1 MVVLLALVA
10 ALANAVASICQRLG
24 VEDAPVTPGVSVSLV
39 RHMIRRPIWL
49 GGFAVMGLGFA
60 AQAVALHLG
69 SLDVVQPLLVSEL
82 VMLVVILWLWYST
95 PLRPR
100 DLAASVATAVGLG
113 GFLAVAAPHGGGAA
127 PSDPRWAVVA
137 GAVLLSATV
146 MAVAGS
152 RGASWW
158 RALARGAAASLGFA
172 LVAALTKSLT
182 DRVLH
187 GWAPLFTS
195 WQLYALC
202 VVGLA
207 SFLVMQSAFQVGP
220 FTASQ
225 SSLILLN
232 PLASLLIGWTLFN
245 ERLHSGAGR
254 TVVEVLFVALMVLGA
269 VGLSSSPLVASVH
282 DDSPDRHRLRGRGRL
297 ARSPHSTLYD

>member
-1 MVVLLALVA
+1 MVTALALVA

-24 VEDAPVTPGVSVSLV
+24 VEDAPANDGPTLGLV
-39 RHMIRRPIWL
+39 RHMVRRPVWVAGLVIM
-49 GGFAVMGLGFA
+49 ALGFV

-82 VMLVVILWLWYST
+82 VMVVLALWLWFKI

-100 DLAASVATAVGLG
+100 DLLAAGATSVGLAAFLTLATPSDGTASPSNARWLAVSAIVLLVATSLVL
-113 GFLAVAAPHGGGAA
+113 LATRGPVWWRALLRGGGAA
-127 PSDPRWAVVA
+127 V
-137 GAVLLSATV
+137 
-146 MAVAGS
+146 
-152 RGASWW
+152 
-158 RALARGAAASLGFA
+158 GFA

-182 DRVLH
+182 NVFGA
-187 GWAPLFTS
+187 GWGALLTT

-202 VVGLA
+202 AVGLA

-232 PLASLLIGWTLFN
+232 PLVSLVIG
-245 ERLHSGAGR
+245 H
-254 TVVEVLFVALMVLGA
+254 VLFAEDLRGGALRVVGEILSVTVLIVGA
-269 VGLSSSPLVASVH
+269 VGLSASPLIATVH
-282 DDSPDRHRLRGRGRL
+282 DESSGSQLLRGRGRL
-297 ARSPHSTLYD
+297 SRARLR